1 MITAEV
7 VRERFVLDETTGV
20 FTWRV
25 QVANNR
31 KVGSVA
37 GTVDGAG
44 YVSIGTC
51 GRYYKAHRLVWL
63 YVHGVWPKNQIDH
76 INGVRTDNRPSNLR
90 DVTKSVNLQNQK
102 RAHANSAHGFLGVR
116 IEARW
121 NTPPRYLARI
131 TVNGHR
137 RSLGTFGTAEEAHAA
152 YLNAKRV
159 EHPGC
164 TI

>member
-7 VRERFVLDETTGV
+7 VRERLVLDEATGV
-20 FTWRV
+20 FTYRV
-25 QVANNR
+25 KVANHR
-31 KVGSVA
+31 KAGSVA
-37 GTVDGAG
+37 GSVDGNG
-44 YVSIGTC
+44 YVLIRIIDRS
-51 GRYYKAHRLVWL
+51 YKAHRLVWL
-63 YVHGVWPKNQIDH
+63 YVCGAWPENEIDH

-90 DVTKSVNLQNQK
+90 DVTKSVNLQNQR
-102 RAHANSAHGFLGVR
+102 RAHAHSTHGFLGVR
-116 IEARW
+116 IETRW
-121 NTPPRYLARI
+121 GAKPRYLAKI

>member
-63 YVHGVWPKNQIDH
+63 YVYGAWPKNQIDH

-90 DVTKSVNLQNQK
+90 DVTKSVNLQNQR
-102 RAHANSAHGFLGVR
+102 RAHAHSTHGFLGVR
-116 IEARW
+116 LEKRAIK
-121 NTPPRYLARI
+121 NRYMARI
-131 TVNGHR
+131 TVDGVR
-137 RSLGTFGTAEEAHAA
+137 RSLGAFPTPEKAHEA
-152 YLNAKRV
+152 YLIAKRS